1 MKKLIKIINDVE
13 KIGFLRELQRRN
25 AEDYNDV
32 YEVVDKIIEDV
43 RNNKDSAVKKYT
55 LEFDKVS
62 INNIE
67 VTKEEIEEAFN
78 TIDKELLDTIKKSKK
93 NIYNFHKRQVNKGYK
108 YKPEGKDI
116 ILGQMVN
123 PIDKVGIYVP
133 GGKAAYPSTVLM
145 NAIPAKI
152 AGVNEINMI
161 TPPQND
167 GKIKDSII
175 VAASL
180 AGVDRIFKVG
190 GAQGVAALAYGTET
204 IPKVHKITGP
214 GNIFVAAAKRKVSGF
229 VGIDMIAGPSE
240 ILIIADECANPRY
253 IAADMISQA
262 EHDEMAASIL
272 VTESRSL
279 LDKVVKELERQVNL
293 LERKEIIE
301 KSLTNHGAIII
312 TDSIKE
318 SIDIANEIAP
328 EHLELLTV
336 NCFEMYKEI
345 KNAGA
350 IFLGEYSPEPVGD
363 YFAGPN
369 HTLPTSS
376 TAKFSSALCVDD
388 FIKKTS
394 IIYYSKEALNE
405 SREDIIRFAE
415 NEGLTGH
422 ANAVRIREKLI

>member
-1 MKKLIKIINDVE
+1 MSMVKIIKKDNIQNFIED
-13 KIGFLRELQRRN
+13 LQKRN
-25 AEDYNDV
+25 AQDYNDV
-32 YEVVDKIIEDV
+32 YEIVDAILEDV
-43 RNNKDSAVKKYT
+43 KKNKDAALKKYT
-55 LEFDKVS
+55 YEFDKVYLEDL
-62 INNIE
+62 E
-67 VTKEEIEEAFN
+67 VTKEEINKAFN
-78 TIDKELLDTIKKSKK
+78 TIDEKLLDTIKKAKQ
-93 NIYNFHKRQVNKGYK
+93 NIETFHIKQKRTGYQ
-108 YKPEGKDI
+108 YKTEGKDI
-116 ILGQMVN
+116 LIGQIVN
-123 PIDKVGIYVP
+123 PIEKAGIYIP

-152 AGVNEINMI
+152 AGVKEIIMI
-161 TPPQND
+161 TPPQKD
-167 GKIKDSII
+167 GTIKDSIL

-190 GAQGVAALAYGTET
+190 GAQGIAALAFGTES
-204 IPKVHKITGP
+204 IPKVYKITGP
-214 GNIFVAAAKRKVSGF
+214 GNIFVAAAKRRVSGF

-240 ILIIADECANPRY
+240 ILIVADDKANPEF

-272 VTESRSL
+272 ITYSL
-279 LDKVVKELERQVNL
+279 SLAEKVVKELEKQVKE
-293 LERKEIIE
+293 LERNEIIE
-301 KSLTNHGAIII
+301 KSLSNQGAIII
-312 TDSIKE
+312 ADSMKQC
-318 SIDIANEIAP
+318 IDLANEIAP

-336 NCFEMYKEI
+336 NPFELYKSI

-376 TAKFSSALCVDD
+376 TAKFSSALSVDD

-394 IIYYSKEALNE
+394 LIYYSREALRE
-405 SREDIIRFAE
+405 SSEDIVRFAE

-422 ANAVRIREKLI
+422 ANAIKIRKL